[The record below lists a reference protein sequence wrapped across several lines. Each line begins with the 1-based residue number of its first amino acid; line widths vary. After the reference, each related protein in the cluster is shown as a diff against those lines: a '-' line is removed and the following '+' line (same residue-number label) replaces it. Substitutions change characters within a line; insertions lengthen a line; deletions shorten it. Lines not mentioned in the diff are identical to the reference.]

1 MTSIFI
7 CNTNGKLA
15 IVSLPSLFS
24 PPTQV
29 NKSLKCFYP
38 FLPGDRALANISK
51 FTFVICRVGF
61 TKMT

>member
-29 NKSLKCFYP
+29 NKS
-38 FLPGDRALANISK
+38 S
-51 FTFVICRVGF
+51 
-61 TKMT
+61 

>member
-7 CNTNGKLA
+7 CNTNGKLD

-29 NKSLKCFYP
+29 NKS
-38 FLPGDRALANISK
+38 S
-51 FTFVICRVGF
+51 
-61 TKMT
+61 